1 MFTVDALL
9 HSDRAIAHFRLSM
22 QARFDLAQ
30 LNAITANLHLV
41 IDPAN
46 VLQHTVTATPRQ
58 VTGAIQTLARRTE
71 RVWYKH
77 RRRTQRIADI
87 TAPDAGPG
95 NTQLTHCAQRHQFQG
110 AIDQVQQVVVGRR
123 ADRQVT
129 AARRGHVDAEERHV
143 VRALRRAVRI
153 DQTNVRITQQPLV
166 RQLRRHC
173 FTGRQHPAQAVEAHA
188 LLGEH
193 ALDQRRHAF
202 QHGDALGRNMRQQT
216 LRIVGDGVRHDVHP
230 CAEQRRGE
238 ELPHGNVEALR
249 GGLGDHV
256 GVAQVQIRHFAQL
269 VVEHAA
275 LLDHH
280 AFGQTG
286 GTGGVDHIGQVV
298 RTAVDAGIVRRQ
310 RKGLDL
316 LPDQQPWPAGAA
328 ELVKQGLRLFTAR
341 LRAHQ
346 QWRSAQFD
354 DPAQTLARQARVQR
368 QVTRAGLEAA
378 DDHAQQIETAF
389 GQQCHRL
396 IAPDA
401 GGDQRMTETVT
412 ALVQFQIT
420 VLPIKTTGGNPLRVS
435 GDLRF
440 KQ

>member
-1 MFTVDALL
+1 M
-9 HSDRAIAHFRLSM
+9 
-22 QARFDLAQ
+22 
-30 LNAITANLHLV
+30 
-41 IDPAN
+41 
-46 VLQHTVTATPRQ
+46 RQ
-58 VTGAIQTLARRTE
+58 
-71 RVWYKH
+71 
-77 RRRTQRIADI
+77 
-87 TAPDAGPG
+87 
-95 NTQLTHCAQRHQFQG
+95 F
-110 AIDQVQQVVVGRR
+110 
-123 ADRQVT
+123 
-129 AARRGHVDAEERHV
+129 
-143 VRALRRAVRI
+143 
-153 DQTNVRITQQPLV
+153 
-166 RQLRRHC
+166 RRHC
-173 FTGRQHPAQAVEAHA
+173 LTGRQHPAQAVEAHA

-193 ALDQRRHAF
+193 ALDQRWHAF

-230 CAEQRRGE
+230 CTEQRCGE

-341 LRAHQ
+341 LRTHQ

-401 GGDQRMTETVT
+401 GGDQRMTEAVT

-420 VLPIKTTGGNPLRVS
+420 VLPVKTAGGNPLRVS